1 MRICLFWNPGAGEGV
16 SLDDLRSHIARAGH
30 TVTRVVERSADLRD
44 HLHHD
49 FDVVA
54 AAGGDGTIARA
65 GRALVGGDIPLGI
78 LPLGTANNIATSLG
92 IEGEMDQLMSRWSL
106 DRVVRID
113 AGSVESSSGEELF
126 LESVG
131 AALFADAIA
140 VAQHTISKDD
150 PDTHLEDAR
159 QLYVDM
165 VATLEPRAYAM
176 RIGDQEIAGD
186 YLLVEVLNTPLI
198 GPGVRLTSDVSP
210 ADGLLSVIAVAAS
223 ERAALIDYFESLRHD
238 GAAAAAFTS
247 WRVPQIQ
254 ISGAERMHVDDR
266 VKAVED
272 PQIYIRVLP
281 SALPVLA

>member
-1 MRICLFWNPGAGEGV
+1 MRICLFWNESAGEGI
-16 SLDDLRSHIARAGH
+16 SLEALRSHIARAGH

-49 FDVVA
+49 FDAVA

-113 AGSVESSSGEELF
+113 AGALESPGGRELF

-131 AALFADAIA
+131 TGLFAD
-140 VAQHTISKDD
+140 VMDLAQHTIAKDD
-150 PDTHLEDAR
+150 PDTHLDDAR
-159 QLYVDM
+159 KLYADT
-165 VATLEPRAYAM
+165 VARLEPRPYVM
-176 RIGDQEIAGD
+176 RVGDQDIAGE
-186 YLLVEVLNTPLI
+186 YLLVEVLNTPFI
-198 GPGVRLTSDVSP
+198 GPGVKLTSDVSA

-223 ERAALIDYFESLRHD
+223 ERAALMQYFESLRRD
-238 GAAAAAFTS
+238 VAAEAGFKS
-247 WRVPQIQ
+247 WRVPQIE
-254 ISGAERMHVDDR
+254 ISGADRAHIDDR
-266 VKAVED
+266 VRVENSK
-272 PQIYIRVLP
+272 ISIRILP